1 MTSKTAKKVRSLHQ
15 KKYRLQE
22 NLFLVEGAK
31 SVVELLDSNF
41 QIEMLFYTEKF
52 ENQYNDYFNKLPFS
66 VFTEK
71 IAAPQLAKISTFKS
85 NEMAL
90 AVVQIPEN
98 KPLKISNE
106 LVLVLADIRDP
117 GNLGTIIRIA
127 DWYGI
132 SKIICSKTSVDWYNP
147 KVISGSMGSFLR
159 VKPFYTDLENF
170 LAQSQKAS
178 IPIFGTFLK
187 GENIHQTKAIS
198 QGILVIGNESKG
210 IPPLLEKW
218 ISHRLTIPKF
228 GNAESLNAGIA
239 TAIICDNFRRNSTKK
254 RIKNQ

>member
-41 QIEMLFYTEKF
+41 QVEMLFYTEKF
-52 ENQYNDYFNKLPFS
+52 ENQYDTILKKVPFS
-66 VFTEK
+66 VISEK
-71 IAAPQLAKISTFKS
+71 ISAPQLAKISTFKT

-98 KPLKISNE
+98 KPLKMGDE
-106 LVLVLADIRDP
+106 LVLALADIRDP

-132 SKIICSKTSVDWYNP
+132 SKIVCSKTSVDWYNP

-159 VKPFYTDLENF
+159 LKPFYTDLENF
-170 LAQSQKAS
+170 FAQSQKAS
-178 IPIFGTFLK
+178 IPIFGTFLE
-187 GENIHQTKAIS
+187 GENIHETKAIS
-198 QGILVIGNESKG
+198 KGVLVIGNESKG
-210 IPPLLEKW
+210 IPPSLEKW

-239 TAIICDNFRRNSTKK
+239 TAIICDNFRRK
-254 RIKNQ
+254 RNEKLA